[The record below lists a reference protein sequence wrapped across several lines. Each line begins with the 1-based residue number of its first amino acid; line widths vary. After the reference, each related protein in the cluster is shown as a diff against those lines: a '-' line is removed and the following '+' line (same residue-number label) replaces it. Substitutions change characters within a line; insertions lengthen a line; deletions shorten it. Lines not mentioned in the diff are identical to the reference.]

1 MEWHREHQ
9 EEERKKSD
17 HEALQAGVG
26 EAFDNISFAALKL
39 GQKSL

>member
-9 EEERKKSD
+9 EEEEREKSD

-26 EAFDNISFAALKL
+26 EAFDNI
-39 GQKSL
+39 